1 MDADKEPQGEE
12 KEQAG
17 YRHLIEQASRPS
29 GRFESQPRSSIDNQD
44 SAAGTD
50 ADAELLS
57 SDMDSA
63 GDGYRR
69 RRAQLM
75 NGLED
80 GSARR
85 KKPSKKPVRGHRN
98 TPKTPDEESKHL
110 VHSSDEGQGSDF
122 SSRTTSEELELDHLT
137 PEDPFSDDEET
148 GMTKKDK
155 RHRKRRRKKAMRMDE
170 RVAGNVNASKPN
182 KKFTYSE
189 IYKAWLINA
198 LLVASWYT
206 FSLSISIVSEDSESP
221 YTIFPDSVVVQQMD
235 VLGKV
240 PGFPF
245 PSLHYLP
252 AYAGTVLL
260 SQPRPLLHSTIATSV
275 R

>member
-12 KEQAG
+12 EEQAG
-17 YRHLIEQASRPS
+17 HHHPIEQASRPS
-29 GRFESQPRSSIDNQD
+29 GRIKSLPRSSIDSQD
-44 SAAGTD
+44 STAGTD
-50 ADAELLS
+50 ADADILS
-57 SDMDSA
+57 SDMDGA

-75 NGLED
+75 DGLEN

-85 KKPSKKPVRGHRN
+85 KKSSKKPVRRN
-98 TPKTPDEESKHL
+98 ASKAPDEESKHL

-122 SSRTTSEELELDHLT
+122 SSKTTSEDLELDHLAA
-137 PEDPFSDDEET
+137 EDPFSDDEET

-155 RHRKRRRKKAMRMDE
+155 RHRKRRRKKAMRIDE
-170 RVAGNVNASKPN
+170 RFAGNVKAAKPN

-206 FSLSISIVSEDSESP
+206 FSLSISIVSEDSEPPSAV
-221 YTIFPDSVVVQQMD
+221 FADSVVVQ
-235 VLGKV
+235 
-240 PGFPF
+240 
-245 PSLHYLP
+245 
-252 AYAGTVLL
+252 
-260 SQPRPLLHSTIATSV
+260 
-275 R
+275 